1 MEIRENIANN
11 IVELRKKNHWTQAEL
26 AEKINYS
33 DKAVSKW
40 ERGEAVPEIETM
52 VALANLFNV
61 TVDYFLHNDKNE
73 QKKYRVSKIDNLF
86 RKLAVL
92 LLLSLATIF
101 IALIIFIIG
110 KSKDFPNFWMAF
122 VWTTPVIAS
131 IALVFFALNKVWLG
145 SLISTCLIV
154 VFLTACV
161 YLEVILHIQNFSM
174 SWMIWLFDPLMIGA
188 IILTFFMKRDH

>member
-1 MEIRENIANN
+1 MEIRENIAKN

-40 ERGEAVPEIETM
+40 ERGEAVPEIETL
-52 VALANLFNV
+52 VSLANLFNV
-61 TVDYFLHNDKNE
+61 TVDYFLHEDKSE
-73 QKKYRVSKIDNLF
+73 QKKYKISKIENLY

-110 KSKDFPNFWMAF
+110 HSKDLDNFWMAF
-122 VWTTPVIAS
+122 VWATPIIA
-131 IALVFFALNKVWLG
+131 ALTLVFFACNKIWLG

-154 VFLTACV
+154 VFLTTCV
-161 YLEVILHIQNFSM
+161 YLEVVLHISNFQM

-188 IILTFFMKRDH
+188 IILTFFMKKDR

>member
-40 ERGEAVPEIETM
+40 ERGEAVPEIETLA
-52 VALANLFNV
+52 ALASLFNV
-61 TVDYFLHNDKNE
+61 TVDYFLHEDKAE
-73 QKKYRVSKIDNLF
+73 QKKYKVSKIENLY

-92 LLLSLATIF
+92 LLLSLAVIF
-101 IALIIFIIG
+101 ISLIIFIIG
-110 KSKDFPNFWMAF
+110 QSKNYDNFWMAF
-122 VWTTPVIAS
+122 VWTTPVITTLTL
-131 IALVFFALNKVWLG
+131 IFFALNKVWLG

-154 VFLTACV
+154 ISLTACV
-161 YLEVILHIQNFSM
+161 YFEVVLHIPNFAM

-188 IILTFFMKRDH
+188 IILTFFMKKD